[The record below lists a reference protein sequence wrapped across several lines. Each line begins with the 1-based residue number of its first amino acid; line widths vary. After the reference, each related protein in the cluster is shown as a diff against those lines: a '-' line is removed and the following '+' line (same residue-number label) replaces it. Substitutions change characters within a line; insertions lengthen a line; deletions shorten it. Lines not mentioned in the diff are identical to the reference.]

1 MALDRQITDDYN
13 SQLIN
18 INGVNISY
26 LISGKNTFTGKKIVL
41 IHSLALN
48 KHFWDEVI
56 KVLNPH
62 VEILVY
68 DCRGHGLSDK
78 PPGPYDL
85 HQFANDLSNLLDH
98 LGWNN
103 NLIVGADMGGAVA
116 MRFAIDYP
124 TKISQLGLIGTCAWY
139 GLDASKNWNDRV
151 AKVKEQGFLSMVE
164 FQKKRWVSEDFILKN
179 TALMDQLTE
188 VFLHNDIVGYTE
200 SCLMMGN
207 MDLRKELSMI
217 KVPTQIL
224 VGSDDQATPITMAEE
239 LNQLIANSTIE
250 IIDSAKHLASIE
262 KPLAVARHLL
272 NLMNIN

>member
-1 MALDRQITDDYN
+1 MALDTQITDD
-13 SQLIN
+13 IN
-18 INGVNISY
+18 TKLVNVNGLNISY
-26 LISGKNTFTGKKIVL
+26 SISGKNTFTDKKIIL

-48 KHFWDEVI
+48 KRFWDEVI
-56 KVLNPH
+56 KALNPH

-68 DCRGHGLSDK
+68 DCRGHGQSDK
-78 PPGPYDL
+78 PPGPYNL

-98 LGWNN
+98 LGWHN
-103 NLIVGADMGGAVA
+103 NLIAGADMGGAVA

-124 TKISQLGLIGTCAWY
+124 TKISLLGLIGTCAWY
-139 GLDASKNWNDRV
+139 GPDASKNWNDRV
-151 AKVKEQGFLSMVE
+151 AKVKEHGFLSMVE
-164 FQKKRWVSEDFILKN
+164 FQKKRWVSEDFIVKN

-207 MDLRKELSMI
+207 IDLRKEISMI

-224 VGSDDQATPITMAEE
+224 VGSDDQATPIKMAEE
-239 LNQLIANSTIE
+239 LNQLIPNSTLE
-250 IIDSAKHLASIE
+250 IIESAKHLASIE